1 METMDKKRMAEGNYD
16 TSHGFKATISQKELQ
31 AFEERKNKILN
42 ELKVKILA
50 IIWEAQKKVY
60 WINSS

>member
-1 METMDKKRMAEGNYD
+1 MAEGNYD
-16 TSHGFKATISQKELQ
+16 TSRGFKATISQKELQ